1 MLHTRTSHLGLSNL
15 SLHDCSDHTS
25 LKVLELV
32 ASPAALSLNTLRS
45 CLASCNTLSPI
56 SLGCARCCCSP
67 RVSPRPPLSSES
79 VVLIRFPPLCHTRG
93 PFPLHTHA
101 YARLGTLV
109 ADPRLPLV
117 LLNLRSLQKPSSN
130 RPSHAATATS
140 SPPERIQSKGD
151 ALRRTH
157 RLYNFDSR
165 SRGVRGG

>member
-45 CLASCNTLSPI
+45 CLASCNTLSLI

-67 RVSPRPPLSSES
+67 RLSPRPPLSSES
-79 VVLIRFPPLCHTRG
+79 VVLIRFPPLCHALG
-93 PFPLHTHA
+93 PFPLQTHA
-101 YARLGTLV
+101 YARLGTLL

-117 LLNLRSLQKPSSN
+117 LLNLRSLRKPSSN
-130 RPSHAATATS
+130 LPSCAATTRAHHRSALNQERRLTED
-140 SPPERIQSKGD
+140 SPPLQLRQSL
-151 ALRRTH
+151 A
-157 RLYNFDSR
+157 R
-165 SRGVRGG
+165 SSGRV